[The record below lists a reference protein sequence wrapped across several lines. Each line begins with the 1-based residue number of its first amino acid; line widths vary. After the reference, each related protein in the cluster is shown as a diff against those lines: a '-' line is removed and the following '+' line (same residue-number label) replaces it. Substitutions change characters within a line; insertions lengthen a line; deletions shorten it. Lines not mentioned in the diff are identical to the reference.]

1 FSSPPLFFWCLSPR
15 FSLLLLDLEEYYFE
29 QHTVYHVTTSS
40 AKKRKIRGSLKV
52 CSKSIIFEPEDHVE
66 PILKV
71 CFCALYTFL
80 FHLEVSSKTEDVVQ
94 TLLQLHR
101 ASCLD
106 KLGDQTAMIAANLQS
121 RLART
126 SFDKNS
132 FQNVSEIPHMEC
144 EAEMVT
150 PLVTNPGH
158 VCITDQS
165 LYFQPLNGYP
175 EQVVRIELHR
185 VKQIY
190 KRRHGL
196 RPLGLE
202 VFCTEN
208 DFCSDIYLKF
218 YKTSDR
224 NDLYYYIAT
233 FLENH
238 MVEHT
243 AESYMLQ
250 WQRGHLSNYQY
261 LLHLNNLAD
270 RSGNDLSQYPVFP
283 WIIAD
288 YNSTELDMMNPATF
302 RDLSKPV
309 GALNKERLE
318 RLLSRYR
325 DMPDPRFMYGSHYSS
340 PGYVLFYL
348 VRVAPEHM
356 LCLQNGR
363 YDNADRMFNSIG
375 ETWKNCLDGAT
386 DFKELIPDF
395 YGNDPSFLLNCLSLD
410 LGKRQGG
417 SSVQD
422 VVLPPWA
429 ADASDFLQKSQKALE
444 SQYVSEHLHEWI
456 DLVFGFKQKGS
467 EAVAAH
473 NVFHPLTYE
482 GGIDCDSIEDP
493 NEKIAMLI
501 QILEFGQT
509 PTQLFTT
516 PHPQRITP
524 RFQSISRTPSVN
536 TPLND
541 EDSSFEDLT
550 EETRRLAWNNI
561 AKLKLMSTHKIHKE
575 AVTGIAVT
583 RTASSVFTTSQDSTL
598 KMFSRESNGL
608 QRSMSFSNMALSSCL
623 MLPEDKAV
631 VCSSW
636 DNNVYFYSIPFG
648 RRQDTLMG
656 HDDAISKMCWKDNQL
671 YTASW
676 DSTVKVW
683 QCDSADIAN
692 NKRCQFQLLAEFEH
706 EAGVNTINLN
716 PAGTLLVSG
725 TKDGTVT
732 IWDTSSS
739 VQLHQVHCHSGKIH
753 DVAFSPDS
761 RHILSVG
768 EDSCLKVIDVQTG
781 MMISSVQADE
791 EQRCFCWDGN
801 TVLSGGQSG
810 HLQVLDLLSNKVTT
824 RIPGHS
830 GAVTAMW
837 MNEQCSTVITG
848 GEDKQIIFWKLD
860 C

>member
-1 FSSPPLFFWCLSPR
+1 MAFIKRKERSKER

-40 AKKRKIRGSLKV
+40 IRGSLKV

-66 PILKV
+66 PILKIPLRDCKKIEAV
-71 CFCALYTFL
+71 EEKDQNPFNDTFL

-288 YNSTELDMMNPATF
+288 YSSTELDMMNPATF

-325 DMPDPRFMYGSHYSS
+325 DMPDPCFMYGSHYSS

-348 VRVAPEHM
+348 VRVGM
-356 LCLQNGR
+356 S
-363 YDNADRMFNSIG
+363 M
-375 ETWKNCLDGAT
+375 
-386 DFKELIPDF
+386 
-395 YGNDPSFLLNCLSLD
+395 PSCI
-410 LGKRQGG
+410 
-417 SSVQD
+417 V
-422 VVLPPWA
+422 
-429 ADASDFLQKSQKALE
+429 
-444 SQYVSEHLHEWI
+444 
-456 DLVFGFKQKGS
+456 
-467 EAVAAH
+467 
-473 NVFHPLTYE
+473 
-482 GGIDCDSIEDP
+482 
-493 NEKIAMLI
+493 
-501 QILEFGQT
+501 
-509 PTQLFTT
+509 
-516 PHPQRITP
+516 
-524 RFQSISRTPSVN
+524 
-536 TPLND
+536 
-541 EDSSFEDLT
+541 
-550 EETRRLAWNNI
+550 
-561 AKLKLMSTHKIHKE
+561 
-575 AVTGIAVT
+575 
-583 RTASSVFTTSQDSTL
+583 
-598 KMFSRESNGL
+598 
-608 QRSMSFSNMALSSCL
+608 
-623 MLPEDKAV
+623 
-631 VCSSW
+631 
-636 DNNVYFYSIPFG
+636 
-648 RRQDTLMG
+648 
-656 HDDAISKMCWKDNQL
+656 
-671 YTASW
+671 
-676 DSTVKVW
+676 
-683 QCDSADIAN
+683 
-692 NKRCQFQLLAEFEH
+692 
-706 EAGVNTINLN
+706 
-716 PAGTLLVSG
+716 
-725 TKDGTVT
+725 
-732 IWDTSSS
+732 
-739 VQLHQVHCHSGKIH
+739 
-753 DVAFSPDS
+753 
-761 RHILSVG
+761 
-768 EDSCLKVIDVQTG
+768 
-781 MMISSVQADE
+781 
-791 EQRCFCWDGN
+791 
-801 TVLSGGQSG
+801 
-810 HLQVLDLLSNKVTT
+810 
-824 RIPGHS
+824 
-830 GAVTAMW
+830 
-837 MNEQCSTVITG
+837 
-848 GEDKQIIFWKLD
+848 
-860 C
+860 